1 MFSPL
6 LIVAVA
12 ALLWAVGAVVLRYV
26 LLGDEAP
33 VYPVRPRTYPVVP
46 APVGR
51 HRKTG
56 VTHV

>member
-1 MFSPL
+1 MFDPL
-6 LIVAVA
+6 LIVTVA
-12 ALLWAVGAVVLRYV
+12 ALLWAVGAIVLRYV

-33 VYPVRPRTYPVVP
+33 LYAVRPRITPVVP